1 MTLLAI
7 SILSLGGKR
16 SIYSLEK
23 AWTPPFSTPVT
34 LVLPGERMMWLAYIV
49 VGFVDIDLVVRPSA
63 KLVKVA
69 KRNDQVV
76 AWKG

>member
-1 MTLLAI
+1 
-7 SILSLGGKR
+7 
-16 SIYSLEK
+16 
-23 AWTPPFSTPVT
+23 
-34 LVLPGERMMWLAYIV
+34 MMWLAYIV

-63 KLVKVA
+63 KLVKIA